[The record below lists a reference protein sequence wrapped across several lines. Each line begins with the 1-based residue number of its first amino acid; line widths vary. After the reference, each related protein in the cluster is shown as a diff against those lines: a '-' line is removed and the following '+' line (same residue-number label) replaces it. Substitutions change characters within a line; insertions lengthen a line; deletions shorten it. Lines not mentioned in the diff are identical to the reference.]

1 MWVIFEYYLSHIG
14 VKLCTMKHRGEI
26 IKKAVYESGMPISQ
40 LAFRL
45 NRSRRWVYLM
55 FENQNVSIDLVLA
68 IGKIINFDFGS
79 EIKEIR
85 NNVLQEGATPY
96 PDTDESVEY
105 WKNKYIQLL
114 EEYTALLK
122 NTGNQSK

>member
-1 MWVIFEYYLSHIG
+1 
-14 VKLCTMKHRGEI
+14 MKHRGEI

-40 LAFRL
+40 LALRL

-68 IGKIINFDFGS
+68 IGKIINFDFSS

-85 NNVLQEGATPY
+85 NNLIQEATTPY
-96 PDTDESVEY
+96 PDPDESHEY